1 MPRRTCWRD
10 MPGLASS
17 PATDI
22 ECESLDTERITFRMC
37 SLWEG
42 SNRTRHNREIERKFL
57 VEWLPDN
64 FKQSRHFIIE
74 QGYLAT
80 ESAGRQVRLRERQT
94 STASL
99 TFKVGRGSHRE
110 EREIKLSPKQFAAL
124 WPGTAGRRLRKV
136 RYEIPWEDLLIELD
150 IYRGRH
156 AGLVVAEV
164 EFPDTASCRRFKAPW
179 WFGREVTGEK
189 RYSNVRL
196 ALT

>member
-1 MPRRTCWRD
+1 MRGDNPTQ
-10 MPGLASS
+10 
-17 PATDI
+17 
-22 ECESLDTERITFRMC
+22 
-37 SLWEG
+37 
-42 SNRTRHNREIERKFL
+42 HNREIERKFL
-57 VEWLPDN
+57 VKWLPDN
-64 FKQSRHFIIE
+64 LKQSRSFVIE
-74 QGYLAT
+74 QGYLAS
-80 ESAGRQVRLRERQT
+80 ESAGRQVRLRKT
-94 STASL
+94 GNATSL

-136 RYEIPWEDLLIELD
+136 RYEIPWDSVLIEID

-164 EFPDTASCRRFKAPW
+164 EFPDGVSCRRFKAPW